1 MAEHASLTI
10 RWQRCWMLA
19 AWIVL
24 AAGPAVRADVL
35 RGFEITVE
43 AYSDRYEI
51 FRSLTTQVNALASP
65 YTYFYAKADAAVGTS
80 FGPAFPPGFG
90 TSFLNIP
97 GEGTRAGALVSPDP
111 FYVRAGAYVRTPNE
125 DPSLGGRA
133 ATSVYFGDVIRVEGP
148 AQAAVP
154 VQFKAEWTL
163 TRTAAFP
170 DSFAASALG
179 IYEPLGEYPQLDVGL
194 LRYFFLLALEDG
206 IPLPGG
212 GCDPGEEGPCFGE
225 PEGPASLFLAS
236 YQKDFRFD
244 GNIVEHPFQGLI
256 WQYSGVTEETQQYGD
271 GTYQFQPIPPF
282 IIGGPP
288 VSGST
293 RLTWTHTALL
303 PVGQD
308 LYLSGGWGATADCS
322 APDCYANYF
331 SFNSA
336 AISVELPEGY
346 SLWSEQGHR
355 YLGLLSEPEGPVNGE
370 IPEPG
375 TALLAAAG
383 LFAVAALGRRRIQR
397 QNSQRS

>member
-1 MAEHASLTI
+1 MTMAEHASLTI

-133 ATSVYFGDVIRVEGP
+133 STSVYFGDVIRVNGP

-154 VQFKAEWTL
+154 VQFRAEWTL
-163 TRTAAFP
+163 VRTAAFP

-179 IYEPLGEYPQLDVGL
+179 IYEPLGQYPQLDVGL

-212 GCDPGEEGPCFGE
+212 GCDPGEEGPCFGG

-236 YQKDFRFD
+236 YQRENRFD
-244 GNIVEHPFQGLI
+244 GNILEDPFQGLI
-256 WQYSGVTEETQQYGD
+256 WKYSGVTSETQQYGD
-271 GTYQFQPIPPF
+271 GTYQFQPIPPI
-282 IIGGPP
+282 IIGASVFG
-288 VSGST
+288 GT
-293 RLTWTHTALL
+293 WLTWTHTVLV

-308 LYLSGGWGATADCS
+308 LYLSGGWGATTDCS
-322 APDCYANYF
+322 APNCSANYF

-336 AISVELPEGY
+336 AISILLPDGY
-346 SLWSEQGHR
+346 TLWSEQGHR
-355 YLGLLSEPEGPVNGE
+355 YLGLLGEPEDPVDGE

-375 TALLAAAG
+375 TALLVISGLLAAA
-383 LFAVAALGRRRIQR
+383 VSRRRSLTPR
-397 QNSQRS
+397 A

>member
-1 MAEHASLTI
+1 MAMGASLTI

-19 AWIVL
+19 AWMML

-51 FRSLTTQVNALASP
+51 FRSLTTQVNVLASP

-80 FGPAFPPGFG
+80 SGPSFPLGFG
-90 TSFLNIP
+90 DSFLNIP
-97 GEGTRAGALVSPDP
+97 GESTRTGALVSPDP

-133 ATSVYFGDVIRVEGP
+133 STSVYFGDVIRVEGP

-163 TRTAAFP
+163 TRTATFP

-179 IYEPLGEYPQLDVGL
+179 IYEPLGEYPQLDIGL

-212 GCDPGEEGPCFGE
+212 GCDPGDEGPCFGG

-256 WQYSGVTEETQQYGD
+256 WQYSGVTEETQLYGD
-271 GTYQFQPIPPF
+271 GAYQFQPIPPF
-282 IIGGPP
+282 FVGGPP
-288 VSGST
+288 LSGST
-293 RLTWTHTALL
+293 RITWTHTALL

-336 AISVELPEGY
+336 AISIELPEGY
-346 SLWSEQGHR
+346 SLWSEQGYR
-355 YLGLLSEPEGPVNGE
+355 YLGLLGEPEDPVPGE

-375 TALLAAAG
+375 TAVLTITG
-383 LFAVAALGRRRIQR
+383 IVAAMVFRRFR
-397 QNSQRS
+397 QMTQASDT